1 MKSLKTTLKY
11 GLISFVTMFILLF
24 LVSTLYY
31 FDIISSNVVGYFRLG
46 IILIVLF
53 VTSYILGKNTEK
65 NGYLEGMKFGLFNIL
80 LFLLI
85 SVVFFRNDFQLRI
98 ILYDVILLVTSVL
111 GSMIG
116 INKSSR
122 N

>member
-11 GLISFVTMFILLF
+11 GLISFITIFILLF
-24 LVSTLYY
+24 FVATLYY
-31 FDIISSNVVGYFRLG
+31 YDIISSNVVGYLRLA

-53 VTSYILGKNTEK
+53 ITSYILGKNTEK

-85 SVVFFRNDFQLRI
+85 SVIFFRDDLMLRI
-98 ILYDVILLVTSVL
+98 ILYDIILLVTSVL